1 MMNNEK
7 WYNNANIIVN
17 LILGVII
24 GIIVVSQS
32 FAIGGELTLFGSVI
46 NHNSIYFLIFIYY
59 LFLKFSFGKKYFNY
73 LSIFLIFIYSI
84 FGITSLLTVVQAFS
98 LNTVLSF
105 TLDFLLLVYLIH
117 TFLRD
122 TRLWD
127 ELRLYHSPFNELT
140 NEWLFYSIIVVSTF
154 LLAVNLISTAAVS
167 GVIISILDFIFYLL
181 FSRYVYLYRE
191 YLDSHKIDIDNDG
204 NFNDIKDNIMNTID
218 DAGDKIKD
226 TIDKVDSGE
235 ISETIKEKVEEIS
248 HDAEKYFDEDS
259 KEEKIIEEMKKDEMD
274 DSTKEIKPKKKK
286 SNSTKKATS
295 KGDSA
300 KKKGDE

>member
-1 MMNNEK
+1 MMNDKK
-7 WYNNANIIVN
+7 WYDNANIVVN
-17 LILGVII
+17 LIIGVII
-24 GIIVVSQS
+24 GIIIFSQS

-46 NHNSIYFLIFIYY
+46 NHNSIYFLILIYY

-122 TRLWD
+122 TRLWS

-140 NEWLFYSIIVVSTF
+140 NEWLFYSIIVISTF
-154 LLAVNLISTAAVS
+154 LLAVNLISTVALS
-167 GVIISILDFIFYLL
+167 GVVISILDYIFYLL
-181 FSRYVYLYRE
+181 FSRYIYLYRE
-191 YLDSHKIDIDNDG
+191 YLDTNKIDIDNDG
-204 NFNDIKDNIMNTID
+204 NFNSIREDIKSTVY
-218 DAGDKIKD
+218 DAEDKIKD

-235 ISETIKEKVEEIS
+235 MSETIKKKVEEVS
-248 HDAEKYFDEDS
+248 HDAEEYFDKES
-259 KEEKIIEEMKKDEMD
+259 KDEKIIEKIKQEEMD
-274 DSTKEIKPKKKK
+274 DSVNEEKPKNKK
-286 SNSTKKATS
+286 STKRATS
-295 KGDSA
+295 KRNIS